1 MYIGEG
7 ILIVW
12 ADIPAEIEDD
22 YNEWYNREHMPDR
35 ILRMPGFLRGRRYVA
50 VESASGGPKYLTYYD
65 LQSAAVMQSEA
76 HKALRKNR
84 TARDRIFV
92 PQFRNPIK
100 GICDVAGRAGTGDG
114 GYLVAL
120 PVKSAAGSEKTF
132 SANVCREILPS
143 LAATRGIANAVL
155 AIRNPAITQA
165 SSAKD
170 DRAGDRYLE
179 GAILVE
185 TTGEAGAATVVAAL
199 SPDNLRRAGCAA
211 HLIAA
216 PCVLRLMY
224 ALHAAPSA
232 ASKEAAVV
240 AVAAAT

>member
-1 MYIGEG
+1 MC
-7 ILIVW
+7 
-12 ADIPAEIEDD
+12 
-22 YNEWYNREHMPDR
+22 
-35 ILRMPGFLRGRRYVA
+35 
-50 VESASGGPKYLTYYD
+50 ASD
-65 LQSAAVMQSEA
+65 
-76 HKALRKNR
+76 
-84 TARDRIFV
+84 
-92 PQFRNPIK
+92 
-100 GICDVAGRAGTGDG
+100 
-114 GYLVAL
+114 L

-232 ASKEAAVV
+232 ASKEAAAV